1 LLGGGLIGAAARAGT
16 GDASAADDAK
26 GGASGFGGFVD
37 TGGISGS
44 NTAHSDA
51 GAAGTSAPSRTLV
64 QMFANGP
71 WYVDTPNLGMTVDA
85 RDTVYIADRS
95 QIFEVQGTATSV
107 YLSADNVQESAGL
120 TDPTLSRTSISVRMV
135 RSISSL
141 PSRYSDRRALTRPRC
156 GTKCTG
162 RTWASSTRTR

>member
-1 LLGGGLIGAAARAGT
+1 MRDRSSLGAIALALGCGGRSELLGGGLIGAAARAGT

-85 RDTVYIADRS
+85 RDTVYIADGRKFS
-95 QIFEVQGTATSV
+95 RCKARPPASTSP
-107 YLSADNVQESAGL
+107 
-120 TDPTLSRTSISVRMV
+120 PTTCRKVPV
-135 RSISSL
+135 
-141 PSRYSDRRALTRPRC
+141 
-156 GTKCTG
+156 
-162 RTWASSTRTR
+162 